1 MVGEKE
7 EEKPPRLTVEILDKI
22 IILTST
28 GFGLVAALAW
38 NDAIK
43 LLFKN
48 TFGTQETIWAMFGYA
63 IFVTVLVV
71 LITIYLSRLLR
82 AAKQKEKERTEKL
95 LKRK

>member
-82 AAKQKEKERTEKL
+82 AAKQKEKERTASF
-95 LKRK
+95 KRK

>member
-63 IFVTVLVV
+63 IL
-71 LITIYLSRLLR
+71 
-82 AAKQKEKERTEKL
+82 
-95 LKRK
+95 